1 MKEIVQAQ
9 KELYKSGGTLP
20 EDFRR
25 LQLEKL
31 RKGVLKYQDEIGEA
45 LRRDLNKSEF
55 ET

>member
-31 RKGVLKYQDEIGEA
+31 RKGV
-45 LRRDLNKSEF
+45 
-55 ET
+55 